1 MSATMKAIVVF
12 LCVVGLASCQFF
24 PPRQNFDRFPSRGSS
39 GRFPSQGSAGRF
51 PSQGSAGRFLS
62 QGATSG
68 VQADDTFGGSQYY
81 FSWKHDGGKE
91 YTGSAAASLCSS
103 LGGGW
108 QAVGIS
114 SQEELNYIH
123 GIIGRERLDYIWTGG
138 NKSGSSFKWLNG
150 EPFSVTG
157 WSHTGGL
164 RKPQPDNRE
173 GGKEN
178 CLAILNNFY
187 KDGIK
192 WHDVACHH
200 LKPVICE
207 RRA

>member
-1 MSATMKAIVVF
+1 KAIVV
-12 LCVVGLASCQFF
+12 LLSVAGLASCQFF
-24 PPRQNFDRFPSRGSS
+24 PPRQSSNSFQGSS
-39 GRFPSQGSAGRF
+39 GRFPSQGSNGRF
-51 PSQGSAGRFLS
+51 QSQGS
-62 QGATSG
+62 SG
-68 VQADDTFGGSQYY
+68 VQADDTFGGSEYY

-108 QAVGIS
+108 HAVGIS

-123 GIIGRERLDYIWTGG
+123 GIIAREGLDYIWTGG
-138 NKSGSSFKWLNG
+138 NKSGNGFKWRNG

-157 WSHTGGL
+157 WSHTGL
-164 RKPQPDNRE
+164 NRKPQPDNRE